1 MTRKQIDTMR
11 EVRLWVRDIVVP
23 VATAAITALTIP
35 EVRQAV
41 ATKAESVKRSIEKK
55 MKKEGE
61 RP

>member
-23 VATAAITALTIP
+23 VATAAVTALTIP
-35 EVRQAV
+35 EVRQVV

>member
-23 VATAAITALTIP
+23 VATAAVTALTIP

-41 ATKAESVKRSIEKK
+41 ATKAKSVKRSIEKK

>member
-41 ATKAESVKRSIEKK
+41 AIKAESVKRSIEKK
-55 MKKEGE
+55 MKREGE

>member
-23 VATAAITALTIP
+23 VATAAVTALTIP

-41 ATKAESVKRSIEKK
+41 ATKAESIKRSIEKK